1 MEKQHQRREV
11 PDKGA
16 FARPV
21 FENLLKKFASEVT
34 EKRNKLLADVEELD
48 TYKERLEKEVGE
60 MERVRVQWGKLVR
73 LNVGGQ
79 HFDVSLSTLT
89 EKYPASML
97 GAMFSG
103 RYDVVTDPADNRVF
117 IDRDPDT
124 FAQILSFLRVGDQ
137 WVKPLD
143 PWMLERLRVE
153 FEFFQLPFPGLM
165 TTTQLVKYSPPVP
178 FEEEEEGGMGG
189 LFGGDDDDAY

>member
-1 MEKQHQRREV
+1 MEKKL
-11 PDKGA
+11 DKGA

-21 FENLLKKFASEVT
+21 FENLLKKFSSEVT
-34 EKRNKLLADVEELD
+34 EKRNELLADVEELD
-48 TYKERLEKEVGE
+48 TYKERLEKEVGQ

-103 RYDVVTDPADNRVF
+103 RYDVVTDPVDNRIF

-124 FAQILSFLRVGDQ
+124 FAQILSFLRVGAHQ

-143 PWMLERLRVE
+143 PWMLERLKVE
-153 FEFFQLPFPGLM
+153 FEFFGLPFPGALPITQLGQLPQQN
-165 TTTQLVKYSPPVP
+165 TTTQPVRW
-178 FEEEEEGGMGG
+178 EEDDEEGGMGG
-189 LFGGDDDDAY
+189 LFGGDEDY